1 MAKSKRKLV
10 NYLKTSGLTRT
21 YYLHVFAG
29 GVAFCGIVMVYIMRQ
44 LSEILMWI
52 ATLPDMEM
60 AAMMNDRLLT
70 VAVLFFV
77 TFFGF
82 MVCTVFYMIVLGQ
95 RVGGPV
101 VAICNYIQAL
111 KVGDYGQPR
120 SLRKNDELTAI
131 MNELNELAEVLKQK
145 DLNGQRG

>member
-1 MAKSKRKLV
+1 MAKSKRKFI
-10 NYLKTSGLTRT
+10 NYLKTSGLNQT

-44 LSEILMWI
+44 LSEILIWL
-52 ATLPDMEM
+52 ATLPDLET
-60 AAMMNDRLLT
+60 AAVVNDRLMT

-101 VAICNYIQAL
+101 VAICHYIQAL
-111 KVGDYGQPR
+111 KVGDYGPPR

-131 MNELNELAEVLKQK
+131 MTELNELAEVLKQK
-145 DLNGQRG
+145 DTSAQRG